1 MKNIA
6 IALAALI
13 AFAAPVKAAD
23 MFTPDT
29 ADYEAPVYAFTGFGL
44 GIDGGG
50 QFNAWD
56 VNAEDCE
63 EGECVPLFDFDGIS
77 SDGLLIGAHLEY
89 LFAVERFR
97 LGAYGEG
104 GFSNVNTSL
113 DVQGEGGFSED
124 LLTQDS
130 YYGAGLKAG
139 VTVYGGT
146 LLYGRFG
153 YDWSQWTA
161 REPAEDGFVDIDADV
176 GSWLIGG
183 GIDTM
188 IADRWSLGLGV
199 DYLIV
204 DDVDAAGADL
214 SDILGDSEMIR
225 AKVRLTYRQ

>member
-6 IALAALI
+6 IALAALV

-50 QFNAWD
+50 QFNATQL
-56 VNAEDCE
+56 NGEF
-63 EGECVPLFDFDGIS
+63 EGEESEVPFSFDGVS
-77 SDGLLIGAHLEY
+77 SDGLVGGAHLEY

-104 GFSNVNTSL
+104 GFSNVNT
-113 DVQGEGGFSED
+113 DVEIGSESGD
-124 LLTQDS
+124 LLKQDS
-130 YYGAGLKAG
+130 YYGTGLKVGA
-139 VTVYGGT
+139 TVYGGT
-146 LLYGRFG
+146 LLYARAG
-153 YDWSQWTA
+153 YDWSQWKA
-161 REPAEDGFVDIDADV
+161 FEEVDADV

-204 DDVDAAGADL
+204 DDVDAAGKDL
-214 SDILGDSEMIR
+214 SDIFEDSEMIR